1 MQDYKFCMKT
11 EQNLED
17 EATLPWFAAILGLDF
32 ASNDQHMGYGL
43 WVKRF
48 PMAFCA
54 WPVFDTKRGISP

>member
-32 ASNDQHMGYGL
+32 ASNDQHKIKKQGNFEKGRHQKKQSKL
-43 WVKRF
+43 G
-48 PMAFCA
+48 
-54 WPVFDTKRGISP
+54 TLS